1 MRTILL
7 TLLTLLPF
15 TAQAQSFCGQMG
27 TPAAELKYISRGFA
41 HGHTGLDMMSPEGSP
56 IHAAAGGTV
65 VYAGVYFAYGKIVD
79 IQHADG
85 VVTRYAHMQAFAPG
99 IAPGTPVAAGEL
111 IGKVGHTGRAHGS
124 HVHFEVRIAGRPV
137 DPRPYLALAPCT
149 GTTDAPLIEE
159 AEVPTPRVQRKPP
172 ARKAQH

>member
-1 MRTILL
+1 MRTLLL
-7 TLLTLLPF
+7 TLFTLLPF

-27 TPAAELKYISRGFA
+27 NPATELKYISRGFA
-41 HGHTGLDMMSPEGSP
+41 HGHTGLDMMAAEGSP

-85 VVTRYAHMQAFAPG
+85 VVTRYAHMQAFASG
-99 IAPGTPVAAGEL
+99 IAPGSSVSAGAL
-111 IGKVGHTGRAHGS
+111 IGKVGHTGHAHGS

-137 DPRPYLALAPCT
+137 DPRPYLALVPCT
-149 GTTDAPLIEE
+149 GVTEAPLIEE
-159 AEVPTPRVQRKPP
+159 AEVPAARVYRKTPP
-172 ARKAQH
+172 RKAQH